1 MPPTLDLTREHVPKK
16 DKDRQAVKKQ
26 GKEKE
31 QLKEKQRKKD
41 EDKEKDKEK
50 EKDKKKKTV
59 PVERDEE
66 VGEEALAKVEMVS
79 LETWLE
85 RKAAG
90 LLAKKDCKA
99 CPKTEHEQRHKKG
112 LCSGCY
118 QRSGRGNDATHNA
131 RCVIYPELKELKG
144 VSAIML
150 HFAADA
156 ACTLCWRH
164 HHLLPTD

>member
-1 MPPTLDLTREHVPKK
+1 MPPKLLLNREAVPKK
-16 DKDRQAVKKQ
+16 DKNKQAVKKR
-26 GKEKE
+26 E
-31 QLKEKQRKKD
+31 
-41 EDKEKDKEK
+41 KEK
-50 EKDKKKKTV
+50 EKEREPVKNDDEKEKEKEKRKQEAV

-66 VGEEALAKVEMVS
+66 VGEEALAKVELVS
-79 LETWLE
+79 FETWLE
-85 RKAAG
+85 RKSAG

-99 CPKTEHEQRHKKG
+99 CPKTEQEQRHKKG
-112 LCSGCY
+112 MCSACY
-118 QRSGRGNDATHNA
+118 QRSGRGNDATHTA
-131 RCVIYPELKELKG
+131 RCVIYSELKDLKG